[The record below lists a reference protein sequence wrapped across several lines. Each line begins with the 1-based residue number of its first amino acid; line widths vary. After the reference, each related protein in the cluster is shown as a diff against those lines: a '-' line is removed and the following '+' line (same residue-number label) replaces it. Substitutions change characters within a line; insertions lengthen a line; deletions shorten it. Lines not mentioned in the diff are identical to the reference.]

1 MEQSQIDIK
10 EPIGTTETTKLK
22 EEYPDTDETNI
33 IQTIIKLMEQIEDF
47 VDMSGLEKKIHVLS
61 EIKMILGNE
70 VYNRYYYFITQ
81 FIDFTVGMTNN
92 KIKINLNK
100 YKKSYCCF
108 KYSKK

>member
-1 MEQSQIDIK
+1 MEQSQIDIR
-10 EPIGTTETTKLK
+10 ETTQLK
-22 EEYPDTDETNI
+22 EENPDTNETNI
-33 IQTIIKLMEQIEDF
+33 IQTIIKLMEDVEIF
-47 VDMSGLEKKIHVLS
+47 LDMSGIEKKVQVLS

-81 FIDFTVGMTNN
+81 FIDFTVGMANN

-100 YKKSYCCF
+100 SKKSYCCF